1 MTWARMT
8 QPPQPPG
15 TTPGGLPRGRP
26 RSLSARLAILEAA
39 AELLLEHGMNAVSMD
54 SVAERAGVSK
64 ATIYRWW
71 PSKEVLSLEAVLERW
86 NDSSLAPGG
95 PDTGSLRADLYGRV
109 RPWASVLRPPFAR
122 VIAAFVAHARSNAAF
137 GALYTERLLM
147 PRRDAARPI
156 FLRAIARGDIPA
168 DTDVECALD
177 MLYGPIY
184 HRLLHG
190 HAPIDERFIRG
201 VVETVADA
209 LESRV
214 RP

>member
-1 MTWARMT
+1 
-8 QPPQPPG
+8 
-15 TTPGGLPRGRP
+15 
-26 RSLSARLAILEAA
+26 
-39 AELLLEHGMNAVSMD
+39 
-54 SVAERAGVSK
+54 
-64 ATIYRWW
+64 
-71 PSKEVLSLEAVLERW
+71 
-86 NDSSLAPGG
+86 
-95 PDTGSLRADLYGRV
+95 
-109 RPWASVLRPPFAR
+109 
-122 VIAAFVAHARSNAAF
+122 
-137 GALYTERLLM
+137 M